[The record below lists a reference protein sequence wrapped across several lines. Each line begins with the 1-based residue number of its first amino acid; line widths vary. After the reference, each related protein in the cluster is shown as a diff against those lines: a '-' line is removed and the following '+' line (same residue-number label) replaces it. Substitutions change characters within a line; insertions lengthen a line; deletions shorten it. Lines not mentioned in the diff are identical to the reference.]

1 MFSVIPVEEH
11 QSISPS
17 KIDFRGICQDTTFW
31 VIKNV
36 DVNRKQRS
44 QVRVLCEPK
53 EGC

>member
-1 MFSVIPVEEH
+1 MFSVIPLEEQ
-11 QSISPS
+11 QSINLF
-17 KIDFRGICQDTTFW
+17 KIDFRGRCQDTKFW

-36 DVNRKQRS
+36 YVNRKQRS